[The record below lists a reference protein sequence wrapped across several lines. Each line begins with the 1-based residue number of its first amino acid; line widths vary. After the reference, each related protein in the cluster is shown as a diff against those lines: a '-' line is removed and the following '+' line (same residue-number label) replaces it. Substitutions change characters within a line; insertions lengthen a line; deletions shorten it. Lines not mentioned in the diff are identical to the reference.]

1 MERHH
6 AAERHLYPEA
16 ISTIKQIQEDHPN
29 VVVGAVTDGSANP
42 MLMVFSLMPLF
53 DFTAS
58 WEDDVDKVQTI
69 EEFQELSSVDETD
82 SLSWIYRLA
91 LEKGRKMSM
100 LTDEI
105 KKNSDKDS
113 DDDIEWIWGELFF
126 RLFSL
131 FELFLF

>member
-1 MERHH
+1 M
-6 AAERHLYPEA
+6 
-16 ISTIKQIQEDHPN
+16 
-29 VVVGAVTDGSANP
+29 VVGAVTDGSANP

-69 EEFQELSSVDETD
+69 EEFKELSSVDETD

-113 DDDIEWIWGELFF
+113 DEIEWIWGELFF
-126 RLFSL
+126 RLFFL
-131 FELFLF
+131 IELFLF